1 MNSKGVHMKNLN
13 LQNLAACCN
22 GKLLIPE
29 DFENTTGGEAS
40 SVVTDSRQVVEN
52 SVFIAI
58 PGERVD
64 GHNFVADVLK
74 KGALAAVVEHEVED
88 AIGPQIVVENSA
100 KALAK
105 IGAFYRSQLEI
116 PIVGI
121 TGSVGKTSTK
131 EMIASVLAQHFKV
144 QKTAGNFNNEIGLP
158 LTLCTIGEEHEVAIT
173 EMGISDFGEMT
184 RLSEMSRPNIF
195 VMTNIGICHLEN
207 LGTRD
212 GILKAKTESF
222 ANLSD
227 NATVVLNGDDDKL
240 CTIKEVQGKA
250 PIFYGI
256 GRDKPEGA
264 VYDKKS
270 VWADEI
276 DNLGL
281 GGVDFTIHINDKS
294 YKAHTSLPGEH
305 NVYNACAAA
314 AVGITLG
321 MSIDE
326 ILQGIAL
333 GQTIAGRSNI
343 ISVEKDNKKYTVIDD
358 CYNANPVSMRAS
370 IDVLATAKGRKIAV
384 LGDMGELGVDEKK
397 LHYEIGEY
405 AANSS
410 LDVVFLTGELS
421 KEMVKALEKSDKEL
435 HYCEDKQE
443 LMNKLTEY
451 VAEGDT
457 VLIKASHFMGYDQ
470 LVRALR

>member
-1 MNSKGVHMKNLN
+1 MKNMTIEN
-13 LQNLAACCN
+13 IANACG
-22 GKLLIPE
+22 GKIIGANA
-29 DFENTTGGEAS
+29 DSRVEATA
-40 SVVTDSRQVVEN
+40 VVTDSRQICEN
-52 SVFIAI
+52 AVFIAI

-64 GHNFVADVLK
+64 GHDFVADVLK
-74 KGALAAVVEHEVED
+74 KGALAAVVEREVEGTE
-88 AIGPQIVVENSA
+88 GPQILVENSA
-100 KALAK
+100 RALAK
-105 IGAFYRSQLEI
+105 IGAFYRAQLDI

-131 EMIASVLAQHFKV
+131 EMIASVLSQHFKV

-158 LTLCTIGEEHEVAIT
+158 LTLCTIGDEHEVAIT

-222 ANLSD
+222 ANLSE
-227 NATVVLNGDDDKL
+227 NAAVVLNGDDDKL

-256 GRDKPEGA
+256 GQDKPEGA
-264 VYDKKS
+264 VYDEKT

-276 DNLGL
+276 RNLGL
-281 GGVDFTIHINDKS
+281 EGVDFTIHIKNKS
-294 YKAHTSLPGEH
+294 YRAHTSLPGEH

-321 MSIDE
+321 MTIDE

-343 ISVEKDNKKYTVIDD
+343 ISVEKEGKKYTVIDD

-384 LGDMGELGVDEKK
+384 LGDMGELGADEKR

-405 AANSS
+405 VVNSNV
-410 LDVVFLTGELS
+410 DVIFLTGELS
-421 KEMVKALEKSDKEL
+421 KQIKAGIEKTASKLEIHYFDNKNELSDAL
-435 HYCEDKQE
+435 VDFV
-443 LMNKLTEY
+443 TEN
-451 VAEGDT
+451 DT